1 MNWLWPKKNLVEL
14 ETTIAIR
21 LGRVLHWAALV
32 FAGVLWLGEFIGVV
46 FGFWSDSH
54 FLIGVVVLGG
64 IVVFLIGRGLRYVLA
79 NE

>member
-1 MNWLWPKKNLVEL
+1 MKWLWPKQKIAEI

-21 LGRVLHWAALV
+21 LGRMLHWAAIV

-46 FGFWSDSH
+46 FGFWTDSH
-54 FLIGVVVLGG
+54 FVLGAVILGG
-64 IVVFLIGRGLRYVLA
+64 IAIFLLGRGLRYVFA